1 MECYEDMFKEITRK
15 LYGEDDID
23 TMMSDYENLSSSVT
37 PMETLSEQE
46 DNDVWVSSDEVI
58 PWTDSKIASY
68 NATQK
73 MFRCNEC
80 ECLGFLSRIAEHW
93 LGTHANLRV
102 FQCPQCPYASAWARC
117 VRMHL
122 ARQHNVTPESI
133 DPAAC
138 WKENPVLEEVTN
150 FLQRLKTKVEGDA
163 PPMVEVKQE
172 EIEEDERTETVTIA
186 DQPTETISVVIK
198 MEEPPETTVN
208 SPESEP
214 TEEVNDI
221 MNTSKR
227 YNCTYCP
234 YATDRRDLYTRHEN
248 IHREEKPFHCYI
260 CMKQFTRAD
269 HVKKHFVRMHRE
281 VPYDIN
287 KIKQEKAKDSLQ
299 TFFEA
304 QPKVVEPPPKPE
316 ITIPSL
322 QTTTAA
328 AAAIAT
334 TPKQE
339 KLPKKK
345 PGEKRYT
352 CCYCSWSGVD
362 NWCLKRHLNT
372 HLKPYSCSLCEYKAA
387 RTERLATHVYK
398 VHNKRFCT
406 KCSFMADDQ
415 AALNTHQQQQHQLG
429 KAVVEQQK
437 VPQPALTDDVVGQ
450 TQTYEWITLLKSEPT
465 SAEDDETS
473 VPPSITISED
483 NVVIVC
489 EAINLTPE

>member
-1 MECYEDMFKEITRK
+1 MSLFVMECYEDMFKEITRK
-15 LYGEDDID
+15 LYGDDEVD
-23 TMMSDYENLSSSVT
+23 SVMTDYDNLSSIA
-37 PMETLSEQE
+37 PMETLSDQG
-46 DNDVWVSSDEVI
+46 DNDVWISSEEVI
-58 PWTDSKIASY
+58 PWTESKIASY
-68 NATQK
+68 NASQK

-122 ARQHNVTPESI
+122 ACQHNVSPDSI
-133 DPAAC
+133 DPTAC
-138 WKENPVLEEVTN
+138 WKENPVLEEVTT
-150 FLQRLKTKVEGDA
+150 FLQRLKAKVDGES
-163 PPMVEVKQE
+163 PVKE
-172 EIEEDERTETVTIA
+172 EPVETVEIA
-186 DQPTETISVVIK
+186 EISQQDGELETL
-198 MEEPPETTVN
+198 N

-214 TEEVNDI
+214 SEEANDL
-221 MNTSKR
+221 NTTKR
-227 YNCTYCP
+227 YNCNYCP

-260 CMKQFTRAD
+260 CLKQFTRAD
-269 HVKKHFVRMHRE
+269 HVKKHFVRMHRD

-287 KIKQEKAKDSLQ
+287 KIKQEKAKDAIQ

-304 QPKVVEPPPKPE
+304 QPKAVEPPPKAE
-316 ITIPSL
+316 ITIPDFR
-322 QTTTAA
+322 QT
-328 AAAIAT
+328 T

-372 HLKPYSCSLCEYKAA
+372 HLKPYICSLCEYKAA

-415 AALNTHQQQQHQLG
+415 SQLNSHQQQQHQ
-429 KAVVEQQK
+429 
-437 VPQPALTDDVVGQ
+437 
-450 TQTYEWITLLKSEPT
+450 
-465 SAEDDETS
+465 
-473 VPPSITISED
+473 
-483 NVVIVC
+483 
-489 EAINLTPE
+489 